1 MIYVVTEQKPKETI
15 EKPKEVKTT
24 TKAPE
29 TDQES
34 SIIDDINNYG
44 AIGSNKKTETPA
56 PNLDLDLDIK
66 KPLDRSKRQTNLK
79 NNWTKIFN
87 ITQNNTQNTDNEK
100 LNETKQSINKK
111 ANSTPEPTTPLPL
124 EEYELTERE
133 EKELQENLTNWL
145 AVIYNSNEVLAKK
158 LSHQFEDMILRCTI
172 KATNCTH
179 PNSFD
184 HIFTPTEGNCFTYKS
199 SQQNRNTKYHSIK
212 EETSIAGVNYG
223 LELVLNLEISEYL
236 PGSAQIGAIV
246 MVHHPDELGNSASE
260 AIFVAPQQATY
271 IGMQST
277 ILIIYYASK
286 SPFKLKNM
294 S

>member
-1 MIYVVTEQKPKETI
+1 M
-15 EKPKEVKTT
+15 TT
-24 TKAPE
+24 
-29 TDQES
+29 
-34 SIIDDINNYG
+34 
-44 AIGSNKKTETPA
+44 
-56 PNLDLDLDIK
+56 
-66 KPLDRSKRQTNLK
+66 
-79 NNWTKIFN
+79 
-87 ITQNNTQNTDNEK
+87 
-100 LNETKQSINKK
+100 
-111 ANSTPEPTTPLPL
+111 TPEPTVNPV

-145 AVIYNSNEVLAKK
+145 AVIYNSNEKLAKK

-199 SQQNRNTKYHSIK
+199 NNQRTARFYSKQ

-223 LELVLNLEISEYL
+223 LELVLNLEIAEYL

-246 MVHHPDELGNSASE
+246 MVHHPEEFGNSASE

-271 IGMQST
+271 IG
-277 ILIIYYASK
+277 K
-286 SPFKLKNM
+286 
-294 S
+294 